1 LGFPRCFGY
10 GRGALLRP
18 IGAFMTNSI
27 THSCRP
33 ARALV
38 IALVLGLAPLAFA
51 AQAQDAPAPPAF
63 SAGPD
68 VVMAALAHLG
78 VPYRYGGNTPA
89 TGFDCSGLVRHVFLG
104 SAAVELPRS
113 AHEMARQG
121 APVAAGDL
129 QPGDLVF
136 FNTRGRPHSHV
147 GIYMGDGRFVHAPA
161 RRGHVKIESMDA
173 SYWQRRFN
181 GARRV
186 LPAVPMDFRGQQ
198 AVEVVFAPGPVP
210 PECAACD
217 R

>member
-1 LGFPRCFGY
+1 
-10 GRGALLRP
+10 
-18 IGAFMTNSI
+18 MTNWI

-33 ARALV
+33 ARALL
-38 IALVLGLAPLAFA
+38 IALALGLAPLASD
-51 AQAQDAPAPPAF
+51 AQAPDAPAPATL

-89 TGFDCSGLVRHVFLG
+89 TGFDCSGLVRHVFLDT
-104 SAAVELPRS
+104 AAVELPRS

-121 APVAAGDL
+121 VPVAPGEL

-161 RRGHVKIESMDA
+161 RRGHVKIESMEA

-186 LPAVPMDFRGQQ
+186 LPAAPMDFSGPQV
-198 AVEVVFAPGPVP
+198 AEVVFAPGPVP

>member
-1 LGFPRCFGY
+1 
-10 GRGALLRP
+10 
-18 IGAFMTNSI
+18 MTNWI
-27 THSCRP
+27 TQTCRL
-33 ARALV
+33 ARSLV
-38 IALVLGLAPLAFA
+38 IALALGLAPLAA
-51 AQAQDAPAPPAF
+51 SAQAQAQDGPVPSAMT
-63 SAGPD
+63 AGPD
-68 VVMAALAHLG
+68 VVIAALAHLG
-78 VPYRYGGNTPA
+78 VPYRYGGNSPT

-104 SAAVELPRS
+104 TAAVELPRS

-121 APVAAGDL
+121 VPVAAGEL

-161 RRGHVKIESMDA
+161 RRGHVKIESMEA

-186 LPAVPMDFRGQQ
+186 LPDAPLEFSSPHV
-198 AVEVVFAPGPVP
+198 AEVVFAPGPVA
-210 PECAACD
+210 PECASCD